1 MTAAPI
7 TAQPAAPITQP
18 TTPPITAPPQD
29 AAVLDA
35 IAWTLAVSPDWSADE
50 LTVIADLIGT
60 VRPHPGELLDP
71 DAPDWVGQLAAY
83 RLQLTHRNSVLT
95 GH

>member
-1 MTAAPI
+1 MT
-7 TAQPAAPITQP
+7 AAPITQP
-18 TTPPITAPPQD
+18 TAAPTAAQPAAPPLD
-29 AAVLDA
+29 TAVLDA

-60 VRPHPGELLDP
+60 VRPHPGELDP

-83 RLQLTHRNSVLT
+83 RLQFTHRTSVLT

>member
-7 TAQPAAPITQP
+7 TAPPAAPP
-18 TTPPITAPPQD
+18 AAPRQDAAVRD

-50 LTVIADLIGT
+50 LTAIADLIGT
-60 VRPHPGELLDP
+60 VRPHPGELDP

-83 RLQLTHRNSVLT
+83 RLQLTHRSSSEGT
-95 GH
+95 PR

>member
-60 VRPHPGELLDP
+60 VRPHPGELDP

-83 RLQLTHRNSVLT
+83 RLQLT

>member
-7 TAQPAAPITQP
+7 TAQPAAPVA
-18 TTPPITAPPQD
+18 APPQD
-29 AAVLDA
+29 RAVLDA

-60 VRPHPGELLDP
+60 VRPHPGELDP
-71 DAPDWVGQLAAY
+71 DAPNWAGQLAAY
-83 RLQLTHRNSVLT
+83 RLQLTHHTNTEGIPR
-95 GH
+95 

>member
-1 MTAAPI
+1 MTAA
-7 TAQPAAPITQP
+7 AAPSGTGSSFTARREP
-18 TTPPITAPPQD
+18 AAPPQD

-60 VRPHPGELLDP
+60 VRPHPGELDP

-83 RLQLTHRNSVLT
+83 RLQLTHRNGVLT

>member
-1 MTAAPI
+1 VVTAAPI
-7 TAQPAAPITQP
+7 TAQPAAPP
-18 TTPPITAPPQD
+18 LD

-60 VRPHPGELLDP
+60 VRPHPGELDP

-83 RLQLTHRNSVLT
+83 RLHLTSRTST
-95 GH
+95 EGIPR

>member
-1 MTAAPI
+1 MTAA
-7 TAQPAAPITQP
+7 TTATSAQPTAPVAAPSKDT
-18 TTPPITAPPQD
+18 
-29 AAVLDA
+29 AVLDA

-60 VRPHPGELLDP
+60 VRPHPGELNP

-83 RLQLTHRNSVLT
+83 RLQLTHRTSSDEVPR
-95 GH
+95 

>member
-60 VRPHPGELLDP
+60 VRPHPGELDP

-83 RLQLTHRNSVLT
+83 RLQLTHRHGVLT

>member
-7 TAQPAAPITQP
+7 TAQSAAQ
-18 TTPPITAPPQD
+18 PQD

-35 IAWTLAVSPDWSADE
+35 IAWTLAASRDWSADE

-71 DAPDWVGQLAAY
+71 DAPDWFGQLAAY
-83 RLQLTHRNSVLT
+83 HLQLTAHRTST
-95 GH
+95 EGTTR

>member
-7 TAQPAAPITQP
+7 TPP
-18 TTPPITAPPQD
+18 TTPPITAAPLD

-35 IAWTLAVSPDWSADE
+35 IAWTLAVSRDWSADE

-60 VRPHPGELLDP
+60 VRPHPGELDP

-83 RLQLTHRNSVLT
+83 CLHLTSRTST
-95 GH
+95 EGIPR

>member
-7 TAQPAAPITQP
+7 TAQPS
-18 TTPPITAPPQD
+18 APPQD

-71 DAPDWVGQLAAY
+71 DDPEWFGQLAAY
-83 RLQLTHRNSVLT
+83 RLQLTARRTSSEGIT
-95 GH
+95 R

>member
-7 TAQPAAPITQP
+7 TAQPS
-18 TTPPITAPPQD
+18 APPQD

-83 RLQLTHRNSVLT
+83 HLQLTAHRTSSE
-95 GH
+95 GIPR

>member
-1 MTAAPI
+1 MTAAPV
-7 TAQPAAPITQP
+7 TQP
-18 TTPPITAPPQD
+18 TAARAAPITAPPQD

-60 VRPHPGELLDP
+60 VRPHPGELDP

-83 RLQLTHRNSVLT
+83 RQQLTHRTST
-95 GH
+95 EGIPR

>member
-1 MTAAPI
+1 VTAAPI
-7 TAQPAAPITQP
+7 TQR
-18 TTPPITAPPQD
+18 TTPPITAPPLD

-60 VRPHPGELLDP
+60 VRPHPGELDP

-83 RLQLTHRNSVLT
+83 RLQLTHRTST
-95 GH
+95 EGITR